1 MGDWPVIIRQFQ
13 GANRPNPLRLPSA
26 GLSEVRT
33 PLRKPLKR
41 SGVSCILTLVR
52 A

>member
-1 MGDWPVIIRQFQ
+1 MGDWPVITAIP

-26 GLSEVRT
+26 ELSEVRT

-41 SGVSCILTLVR
+41 SGVSCVLTLVR